1 MATSRTPTLCIVSDG
16 RGDTCAQI
24 VRAALVQFEN
34 QKCKTIRRSNV
45 RTAQAV
51 RKVVEKAAQAGAV
64 VFYTLVGEETRQEM
78 TNAATE
84 LLVPAVDVLGP
95 AFSALHD
102 LFKAAP
108 SSVPGLLYS
117 ADRERFD
124 RLDAIDY
131 TLTHD
136 DGQRPDGLANADV
149 VLVGVS
155 RASKSSTCFFLAY
168 EGVRAANVPLIAD
181 IPPPRQLLELDRK
194 LVVGLR
200 MNVMRLQ
207 TVREARAHAL
217 RLDPTDAYTEKRE
230 IAREVRYAHTLM
242 EKQGWNSFD
251 ASYMAIEEIAKEVL
265 RVRGLR

>member
-1 MATSRTPTLCIVSDG
+1 MATPRIPTLCIVSDG

-24 VRAALVQFEN
+24 VRAALVQFED
-34 QKCKTIRRSNV
+34 QRYKMIRRSNV
-45 RTAQAV
+45 RTAQAI
-51 RKVVEKAAQAGAV
+51 RKVVEKAAQAKAV
-64 VFYTLVGEETRQEM
+64 IFYTLVGEETREEM

-95 AFSALHD
+95 VFSALHD

-117 ADRERFD
+117 TDREHFD

-131 TLTHD
+131 TLKHD
-136 DGQRPDGLANADV
+136 DGQHPGGLADADV
-149 VLVGVS
+149 VVVGVS

-181 IPPPRQLLELDRK
+181 IPPPRQLLDLDPE

-207 TVREARAHAL
+207 TVREARAHGL
-217 RLDPTDAYTEKRE
+217 RLDPTAGYTEKRA
-230 IAREVRYAHTLM
+230 IAREVRHAHTLM
-242 EKQGWNSFD
+242 EKQGWSSFD

-265 RVRGLR
+265 RLRGLR